1 MSKVE
6 EVIKSPLDLVE
17 ELAITQNMRQKVS
30 QHQNEMK
37 AVLDGRDQRLVI
49 LAGPC
54 SIHNI
59 PAAMEYAER
68 LKKLADRVSDEIK
81 LVMRCYFEK
90 PRTTLGWKGLIY
102 DPYMD
107 ESCDIA
113 TGIKLA
119 RKLLLDLAD
128 MGLGTATELLDPT
141 IANYL
146 ADLICWGGI
155 GARTTESPMHRQ
167 MASSLDIPIGF
178 KNSTDGNLQIAVD
191 AICAASASHNYIGV
205 TSSGHCGIIHSDGNP
220 YCHLVLRGGSSG
232 ENYYATCVAAALRK
246 LEAAKLAG
254 NIVID
259 CSHGNSRRDP
269 ARQQI
274 VFEDVLA
281 QRLAG
286 NNHLLGMMLE
296 SNLFAGKQKMVP
308 GVKPDARISITD
320 ACIGFDETEKLILAA
335 AEKLYHKES
344 HAVAVARP
352 QVAYPGPA
360 GTFAHEASRKVFA
373 DKMDYLPCAGIES
386 VFKAVENGDCE
397 FGCVPVENSSDGV
410 VSGTLDM
417 LAGSSLKVYAETA
430 LDIHLSLLA
439 NCSADEITVVYS
451 QAQAFGQCRQYLE
464 KHLPGVETFIVS
476 SHARAAE
483 LAAMSTNA
491 AVIGSEKLASQY
503 HLNILARNIEDSP
516 DNRTRYLIL
525 SRGEANP
532 MPHTKSCICFAA
544 SERFGALHDC
554 LAPFKKA
561 GVTLSMIESRP
572 APGGK
577 WRYRFFI
584 DIEGAADSPKVAAS
598 LEEMRP
604 LTDEL
609 TILGSYPVIA

>member
-1 MSKVE
+1 MSRVE

-17 ELAITQNMRQKVS
+17 ELAITETMRRNVQR
-30 QHQNEMK
+30 HQEEMK
-37 AVLDGRDQRLVI
+37 AVLDEKDHRMVI

-68 LKKLADRVSDEIK
+68 LQKLADRVSDEIK

-102 DPYMD
+102 DPDMD

-113 TGIKLA
+113 SGIKLA
-119 RKLLLDLAD
+119 RKLLLDLAEA
-128 MGLGTATELLDPT
+128 GLGTATELLDPA

-191 AICAASASHNYIGV
+191 AICAASAGHNYIGV
-205 TSSGHCGIIHSDGNP
+205 TSSGHCGIIRSNGNP

-232 ENYYATCVAAALRK
+232 ENYYATCVAAAIRK
-246 LEAAKLAG
+246 LEAAKQSC

-269 ARQQI
+269 ARQKI

-286 NNHLLGMMLE
+286 NTHLVGMMLE

-320 ACIGFDETEKLILAA
+320 ACIGFDETEKLVMEA
-335 AEKLYHKES
+335 AEKLFRKES
-344 HAVAVARP
+344 YAVAVSRP

-360 GTFAHEASRKVFA
+360 GTFAHDAARKVFA
-373 DKMDYLPCAGIES
+373 DGMDYLPCTGIES
-386 VFKAVENGDCE
+386 VFKAVESGDCE

-483 LAAMSTNA
+483 LAAMSANA

-525 SRGEANP
+525 SRGELNP

-609 TILGSYPVIA
+609 TILGSYPVIR

>member
-1 MSKVE
+1 MSRIE
-6 EVIKSPLDLVE
+6 EVIMSPVDLVE
-17 ELAITQNMRQKVS
+17 ELAITQTMRQNVL
-30 QHQNEMK
+30 QHQQEMK
-37 AVLDGRDQRLVI
+37 AVLDGEDPRLVI

-68 LKKLADRVSDEIK
+68 LKVLADRVADEIK

-102 DPYMD
+102 DPAMD
-107 ESCDIA
+107 DSCDIA
-113 TGIKLA
+113 SGIKIA

-128 MGLGTATELLDPT
+128 AGLGTATELLDPA

-155 GARTTESPMHRQ
+155 GARTSESPMHRQ
-167 MASSLDIPIGF
+167 LASSLDIPIGF

-191 AICAASASHNYIGV
+191 AICAASAGHNYIGV
-205 TSSGHCGIIHSDGNP
+205 TSSGQCGIIHSNGNS

-232 ENYYATCVAAALRK
+232 ENYYASCIAAALRK
-246 LEAAKLAG
+246 LESAKLSG
-254 NIVID
+254 NIVVD

-269 ARQQI
+269 ARQKI
-274 VFEDVLA
+274 VFEDVLG

-286 NNHLLGMMLE
+286 NTHLVGMMLE
-296 SNLFAGKQKMVP
+296 SNLVEGKQKMIP
-308 GVKPDARISITD
+308 GVKPDPRVSITD
-320 ACIGFDETEKLILAA
+320 GCIGFEETEKLIMDA
-335 AEKLYHKES
+335 AEKLFRRES
-344 HAVAVARP
+344 HFIPVARQ

-373 DKMDYLPCAGIES
+373 DNMDYLPFAGIES
-386 VFKAVENGDCE
+386 VFKAVESGQCE

-430 LDIHLSLLA
+430 LDIHLSLLG
-439 NCSADEITVVYS
+439 NCPVDEITVIYS
-451 QAQAFGQCRQYLE
+451 QAQACGQCRRYLE
-464 KHLPGVETFIVS
+464 KHFPGVETFVVS

-483 LAAMSTNA
+483 LAAMSPNA
-491 AVIGSEKLASQY
+491 AVIGSEKLAPQY
-503 HLNILARNIEDSP
+503 HLNILSRNIEDLP

-532 MPHTKSCICFAA
+532 MPHDKCCICFAA

-584 DIEGAADSPKVAAS
+584 DIEGAADSPKVASS

-609 TILGSYPVIA
+609 TILGSYPVIR